1 MCARFWLP
9 FLGHCATRGTT
20 RRVVWCSIGRPRGLK
35 LSIERR
41 DRQAWWSNVLMII
54 LRFFLHGVE
63 GAMDRGDRLPVIPP
77 VLRIHGQKVVAQWF
91 PGLAAAQL
99 LLQTGRQRKTSGT
112 MVSRELT
119 LWSAFVCRLHSAC
132 PGLIHTIMHMVLG
145 TSNVS
150 GACACSLVL

>member
-35 LSIERR
+35 LSTERR

-63 GAMDRGDRLPVIPP
+63 GAMDRGDGLPAIQHA
-77 VLRIHGQKVVAQWF
+77 LWIHGRESRGPVV
-91 PGLAAAQL
+91 
-99 LLQTGRQRKTSGT
+99 SGT
-112 MVSRELT
+112 NRDV
-119 LWSAFVCRLHSAC
+119 
-132 PGLIHTIMHMVLG
+132 PGHAGEKAEEDIGDIG
-145 TSNVS
+145 FS
-150 GACACSLVL
+150 